1 MIHNIILIILI
12 ILLFFFISNEIK
24 INDLISKKYI
34 KYLILLIIVY
44 FIYQKYN
51 FVLLAIT
58 ILVIICMNID
68 IKDKILNNKYLTNY
82 ETFKNLIID
91 YHKEM
96 FSNKESFDFEPYTKE
111 KNNSE
116 HSEHSQNSEINEI
129 QNENE
134 TNKKNIEPFKT
145 EITKLKDLY
154 ENIKL
159 EIKKIK

>member
-12 ILLFFFISNEIK
+12 ILLFFFISNEKK

-51 FVLLAIT
+51 FVLLVIT
-58 ILVIICMNID
+58 ILVIILMNID
-68 IKDKILNNKYLTNY
+68 IKDKILNNKYLKNY

-96 FSNKESFDFEPYTKE
+96 FSNKDSFDFEPYVKE
-111 KNNSE
+111 KNSSE
-116 HSEHSQNSEINEI
+116 DSKHDKI
-129 QNENE
+129 NENE
-134 TNKKNIEPFKT
+134 NENENNKKKIEPFKT

>member
-1 MIHNIILIILI
+1 MSETRETRAT
-12 ILLFFFISNEIK
+12 SNEIK

-91 YHKEM
+91 YHKEI

-111 KNNSE
+111 QNNSE
-116 HSEHSQNSEINEI
+116 HRQNSEINEI

>member
-1 MIHNIILIILI
+1 MIHNIVLIILI
-12 ILLFFFISNEIK
+12 ILLFFFISNEKK
-24 INDLISKKYI
+24 INDLLSKKYI

-58 ILVIICMNID
+58 ILVIIFMNID
-68 IKDKILNNKYLTNY
+68 IKDKILNNKYLNNY
-82 ETFKNLIID
+82 ESFKNLILD

-96 FSNKESFDFEPYTKE
+96 FSNNESFDFEPYTKE
-111 KNNSE
+111 KSNEVSE
-116 HSEHSQNSEINEI
+116 LNEI

-134 TNKKNIEPFKT
+134 KKKIEPFKT